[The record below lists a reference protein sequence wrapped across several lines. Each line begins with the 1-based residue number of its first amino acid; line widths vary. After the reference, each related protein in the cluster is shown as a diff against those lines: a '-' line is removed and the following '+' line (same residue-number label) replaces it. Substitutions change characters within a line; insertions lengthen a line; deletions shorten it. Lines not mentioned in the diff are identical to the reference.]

1 MINMYKEK
9 LKTLRENNSLTL
21 QDISKLLNFEK
32 DTYGKYER
40 EYTTMPLKH
49 LNTFCNYFNVS
60 LDYIFNFNNIPNYEN
75 SQKEINKKLAGIRLK
90 EFRKDNK
97 LTQVKLAEILNTVHT
112 VITNYE
118 NGKNLISTPFLYD
131 ICKKYNISADYLLG
145 KIDDP
150 KYFK

>member
-49 LNTFCNYFNVS
+49 LNTLCNYFNVS

>member
-1 MINMYKEK
+1 MYKEK

-49 LNTFCNYFNVS
+49 LNTLCNYFNVS
-60 LDYIFNFNNIPNYEN
+60 LDYIINFNNIPNYEN

>member
-1 MINMYKEK
+1 MYKEK

-49 LNTFCNYFNVS
+49 LNTLCNYFNVS

-75 SQKEINKKLAGIRLK
+75 SQKEINKKLAGIR
-90 EFRKDNK
+90 
-97 LTQVKLAEILNTVHT
+97 
-112 VITNYE
+112 
-118 NGKNLISTPFLYD
+118 
-131 ICKKYNISADYLLG
+131 
-145 KIDDP
+145 
-150 KYFK
+150 

>member
-1 MINMYKEK
+1 MYKEK

-49 LNTFCNYFNVS
+49 LNTLCNYFNVS

-131 ICKKYNISADYLLG
+131 ICKKYNNSADYLLG

>member
-1 MINMYKEK
+1 MYKEK

-49 LNTFCNYFNVS
+49 LNTLCNYFNVS
-60 LDYIFNFNNIPNYEN
+60 FDYMFNFNNIPNYEN

>member
-1 MINMYKEK
+1 MYKEK

-49 LNTFCNYFNVS
+49 LNTLCNYFNVS